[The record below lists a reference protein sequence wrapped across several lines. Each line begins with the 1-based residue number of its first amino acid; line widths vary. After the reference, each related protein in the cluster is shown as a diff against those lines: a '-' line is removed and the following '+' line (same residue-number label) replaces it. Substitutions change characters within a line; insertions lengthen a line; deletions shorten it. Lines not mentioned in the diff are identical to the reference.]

1 MEATFVVAIIER
13 DIAEKLAV
21 TVLLHEIPVLEMVHK
36 NATIR
41 PADIEP
47 LVVSREIDPDEE
59 YERLANQYG
68 EDENG
73 IPHVERVYGRQD
85 EFVDKIENMYAHQA
99 KAQKAKPRRNAP
111 QSANTDAG
119 DQEDKEDESNA
130 G

>member
-47 LVVSREIDPDEE
+47 LVDSREIDPDEE

-99 KAQKAKPRRNAP
+99 KAQKAKPRRNAQP
-111 QSANTDAG
+111 AKTDAG
-119 DQEDKEDESNA
+119 DQKEEDESNA